1 MVLLIE
7 KEYIMSIMR
16 HVVLSLAVFAL
27 LCSVSLAHSQLIYSP
42 EGVISSSKLPLKLIF
57 THPFSAGHTMNM
69 GADQDGKAIIPLKFG
84 VMVQKGEGEPVLT
97 DLRAE
102 LKPMDFASLENSGI
116 GYELEYKARG
126 MGDFVFFCDPNPY
139 YEEKVDSYIE
149 NITKVIF
156 NKGGAMTCVFEDV
169 PGLKVQIKPLVRP
182 YALWTGN
189 VFRGIVEKWDE
200 KTESYVPVPFVKVGV
215 TYINHKIDMENNK
228 FEEAAI
234 VTPPNDAC
242 ATQAVLT
249 NENGEFSYSIPES
262 GWWGFSA
269 IIGVGG
275 EYTYNEKPLY
285 LCASI
290 WAYAYDME
298 K

>member
-1 MVLLIE
+1 
-7 KEYIMSIMR
+7 MSIMR
-16 HVVLSLAVFAL
+16 KVFLSFAAFVFL
-27 LCSVSLAHSQLIYSP
+27 FSVSFAHSQLIYSP
-42 EGVISSSKLPLKLIF
+42 EAVFSSSKLPLKLIF
-57 THPFSAGHTMNM
+57 THPFAAGYTMNM
-69 GADQDGKAIIPLKFG
+69 GADKDGKAKVPLKFG
-84 VMVQKGEGEPVLT
+84 VMTQKGESEPVVK

-102 LKPMDFASLENSGI
+102 LKPVTFTSLGNSGV
-116 GYELEYKARG
+116 GYDLAYKARG
-126 MGDFVFFCDPNPY
+126 MGDFVFFCDPAPY

-149 NITKVIF
+149 NITKVIY

-189 VFRGIVEKWDE
+189 VFWGIVQKWDN
-200 KTESYVPVPFVKVGV
+200 KTQSYVPVPFVKIGV

-228 FEEAAI
+228 FEKSSI

-242 ATQAVLT
+242 ATQAILA
-249 NENGEFSYSIPES
+249 NENGEFSYSVPKS

-275 EYTYNEKPLY
+275 EYTYKDKPLY

-290 WAYAYDME
+290 WAYAYDM
-298 K
+298 KK